1 MEWNWLMSLIYG
13 AIGGFFEF
21 LPVPPNAQQ
30 QLMMRLTGI
39 TEDVSALTLPVHI
52 GCLLAV
58 FFLYYSRL
66 AKIRREKRIA
76 AIPPRRR
83 KRQPDVVSLMEAKLL
98 RFGAIP
104 LIIAAIV
111 TQVLTGYFKRIW
123 VLAILVCLNGIII
136 LVPQYMSGSNKDAR
150 GLSPLDA
157 LLIGLSGMLGVI
169 PGLSRVAAMIA
180 CAKMRGADQQF
191 AIDYTFLL
199 LIPVLVAAC
208 LVDVVF
214 LVLGG
219 ASLFSGWML
228 LHGFLAMLSASA
240 CAFAGITLMRFLA
253 VKVGFSS
260 FAYYS
265 FGLGMFTFILYLIG

>member
-1 MEWNWLMSLIYG
+1 ML
-13 AIGGFFEF
+13 
-21 LPVPPNAQQ
+21 
-30 QLMMRLTGI
+30 
-39 TEDVSALTLPVHI
+39 
-52 GCLLAV
+52 
-58 FFLYYSRL
+58 
-66 AKIRREKRIA
+66 
-76 AIPPRRR
+76 
-83 KRQPDVVSLMEAKLL
+83 
-98 RFGAIP
+98 
-104 LIIAAIV
+104 
-111 TQVLTGYFKRIW
+111 
-123 VLAILVCLNGIII
+123 GII
-136 LVPQYMSGSNKDAR
+136 
-150 GLSPLDA
+150 
-157 LLIGLSGMLGVI
+157 
-169 PGLSRVAAMIA
+169 PGISRVAAIIA

-199 LIPVLVAAC
+199 LIPVLVATC

-228 LHGFLAMLSASA
+228 LHGFLAMLSAAA